1 LNEGEDAVRAGTL
14 YMNVGVA
21 NTQN

>member
-1 LNEGEDAVRAGTL
+1 LNEGENAVRGGTL